1 MIVKDNNRV
10 FDDKLIHLVLKVVV
24 VVVEQDMVELVDQLI
39 AFDPDGIDHVVAL
52 RQNTFGLI
60 VLHRQ
65 CSFC

>member
-39 AFDPDGIDHVVAL
+39 ASDNDVLDL
-52 RQNTFGLI
+52 RQNTFDLN
-60 VLHRQ
+60 VLHQ
-65 CSFC
+65 